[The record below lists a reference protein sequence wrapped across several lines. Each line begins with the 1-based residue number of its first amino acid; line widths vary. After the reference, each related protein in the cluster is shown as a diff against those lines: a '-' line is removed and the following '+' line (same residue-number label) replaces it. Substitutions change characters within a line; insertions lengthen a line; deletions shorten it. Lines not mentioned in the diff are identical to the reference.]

1 MLSKKRG
8 DALGGGAVIIMILTV
23 SIILASGVVLYGTSL
38 FQGGAQQESI
48 SVTGV
53 KVWVYGSTS
62 DSLAWGAFSVRNNGD
77 KLLSVDRI
85 VVRGTDVPFAQWYS
99 DTSLTSE
106 IIQQPMKFTG
116 WSNNNGL
123 LNNDTSANCTP
134 STTMEL
140 VLQSSSSPASDG
152 WFCANTAAGPIVLD
166 QGQAAIIYFKL
177 NNGTVS
183 GVDGGAAANVSV
195 FAGKTGATQ
204 STNIAS
210 KI

>member
-1 MLSKKRG
+1 MMLSKRR
-8 DALGGGAVIIMILTV
+8 ALAAEMVMLTVIIGSV
-23 SIILASGVVLYGTSL
+23 VLASGVVLYATSL
-38 FQGGAQQESI
+38 FQVGAQQEAI
-48 SVTGV
+48 SVTGI
-53 KVWVYGSTS
+53 KIWVHGN
-62 DSLAWGAFSVRNNGD
+62 DANGLAWGAFTVRNSGD
-77 KLLSVDRI
+77 KVLSVHGI
-85 VVRGTDVPFAQWYS
+85 VVRGTDVPFAQWYP
-99 DTSLTSE
+99 DTLVTSE
-106 IIQQPMKFTG
+106 IIQHPMKFTG
-116 WSNNNGL
+116 WSNNNGF
-123 LNNDTSANCTP
+123 LNNDTSANCSP

-166 QGQAAIIYFKL
+166 QGQAAIIYFRL

>member
-1 MLSKKRG
+1 
-8 DALGGGAVIIMILTV
+8 MILTV
-23 SIILASGVVLYGTSL
+23 SIILASGVVAYGTSL

-48 SVTGV
+48 TITGV

-62 DSLAWGAFSVRNNGD
+62 DDLAWGAFSIRNNGD
-77 KLLSVDRI
+77 KVLSVDRI
-85 VVRGTDVPFAQWYS
+85 VVRGTDVPFEQWYP
-99 DTSLTSE
+99 DTSVTST

-123 LNNDTSANCTP
+123 LNNDTNANCSP

-140 VLQSSSSPASDG
+140 VLQPNSSPASDG
-152 WFCANTAAGPIVLD
+152 WFCANAVAGPIVLD
-166 QGQAAIIYFKL
+166 QGQVAIIYFKV

-183 GVDGGAAANVSV
+183 SADSGAAARVSV

-204 STNIAS
+204 SIFIAS
-210 KI
+210 KT